1 MLHGQLSKQEL
12 LKRLISE
19 TELTGKL
26 GLIPYFP
33 RTYKVFRGSIRGDSF
48 EIVAATT
55 HLKTFIPTYKGKLK
69 QHHGYTAVE
78 ITMNPHILVRG
89 VLSFLILI
97 LLALCVVLSALILQA
112 LFNPHIYH
120 GYHPSILFVL
130 LLLVTAPVLKVLP
143 FNFFSDEGLSDMMA
157 LFQARITNA

>member
-1 MLHGQLSKQEL
+1 MLHSQLSKQEL
-12 LKRLISE
+12 LKRLESE

-33 RTYKVFRGSIRGDSF
+33 RTYKVFRGRIQGDNF
-48 EIVAATT
+48 EIIAAPT
-55 HLKTFIPTYKGKLK
+55 HLKTFIPTYKGKVK

-78 ITMNPHILVRG
+78 ITMNPHLIVRG
-89 VLSFLILI
+89 VLSFLIFI
-97 LLALCVVLSALILQA
+97 LLTLCVVLSALILQA

-120 GYHPSILFVL
+120 DYHPSILFVL

-143 FNFFSDEGLSDMMA
+143 FNFRSDEGLSDLMA
-157 LFQARITNA
+157 LFHAKITND